1 MIIERIEIENFRSL
15 ETVKI
20 DCEGLV
26 AFVGRNGSGKS
37 SILYALDAFYDV
49 SASITNEDFYN
60 RDTDREIVIRVTYG
74 CLSDD
79 EQTEFRSYIRD
90 NKLMVTKKIGYT
102 DTGVKQRYF
111 GAALQIAEFAELRR
125 VGKRDRING
134 WNELVATGK
143 YHGLGPA
150 VRRSDDADN
159 LMDQYETDHSELMI
173 PVEREEQFFGP
184 RNVGGGKLD
193 KYTRYVHV
201 PAVREAAIEEGRRGA
216 IYELI
221 DTIVIRKINQRQDVR
236 QLRADFEERVADV
249 YSPENLTELDEL
261 SASISQLLSQYAPGA
276 ELRLRWGDPKVP
288 DIPPPP
294 AYARLIDEGYEC
306 PISHSG
312 HGLQRSLIL
321 TLLQQLAT
329 TQPSTPT
336 DNDETDSDQTD
347 AAEAPPLPSPDLIL
361 AIEEPEL
368 YLHPSRCRYLADL
381 LLRLAEPPAEVGQ
394 PRNQIIYAT
403 HSAYFVDL
411 HRFNQVRIARRTR
424 SADKPAPTCR
434 VSSYTLGDAS
444 LEMAR
449 INDRDPTEFT
459 SDSFRARSLPV
470 FTPVVSEGFF
480 ADTVVVVEGQAD
492 VGAFS
497 QLQLILGKKWHDLGI
512 VVVSAEG
519 KENVDRP
526 VVVFRGLGIPTYF
539 VFDGDAGDENNDQAK
554 NRNKRYQRLAGVEPV
569 DFPQTTEQATWAVFH
584 RDIEDEIKQAVGVA
598 EYESIR
604 SETAQE
610 LGYGQPTR
618 VEKNAE
624 GVARLITKI
633 YDAKLRVPILEQI
646 LERVTALRTAGA
658 VGD

>member
-15 ETVKI
+15 ETVKV

-60 RDTDREIVIRVTYG
+60 RETDREIVIRVTYG

-111 GAALQIAEFAELRR
+111 AAAMQIAEFAELRR
-125 VGKRDRING
+125 IGKRDRIKG
-134 WNELVATGK
+134 WNELLERGK
-143 YHGLGPA
+143 YPGLGPP
-150 VRRSDDADN
+150 VRRSDEADN
-159 LMDQYETDHSELMI
+159 LMDQYETDHPELMI

-193 KYTRYVHV
+193 KYTRYLHV
-201 PAVREAAIEEGRRGA
+201 PAVREAAIEEHKRGV

-221 DTIVIRKINQRQDVR
+221 DTIVVRRINQRQDVR
-236 QLRADFEERVADV
+236 QLRADFEERVAEV

-261 SASISQLLSQYAPGA
+261 SGSISQLLTQYAPGA

-294 AYARLIDEGYEC
+294 AHARLIDEGYEC

-321 TLLQQLAT
+321 ALLQHLAT

-347 AAEAPPLPSPDLIL
+347 LAEAPPLRSPDLIL
-361 AIEEPEL
+361 AIEEQEL

-381 LLRLAEPPAEVGQ
+381 LLRLAEPPDEVGQ
-394 PRNQIIYAT
+394 PRNQIIYTT

-411 HRFNQVRIARRTR
+411 QRFNKIRIARRTR
-424 SADKPAPTCR
+424 SPDKPAPTCR
-434 VSSYTLGDAS
+434 ISSYTLEEAID
-444 LEMAR
+444 EMAR
-449 INDRDPTEFT
+449 ITGRDPRMFT
-459 SDSFRARSLPV
+459 TDSFRAHSIPV
-470 FTPVVSEGFF
+470 FTLIVSEGFF
-480 ADTVVVVEGQAD
+480 ADTTLVVEGLGD
-492 VGAFS
+492 LGAFS
-497 QLQLILGKKWHDLGI
+497 QLQDILGKRWHDLGI
-512 VVVSAEG
+512 VIVPANG
-519 KENVDRP
+519 KDNVDRP
-526 VVVFRGLGIPTYF
+526 VVVFRGLKIPTYF
-539 VFDGDAGDENNDQAK
+539 VFDGDADATDQEQSRRR
-554 NRNKRYQRLAGVEPV
+554 NRHFLRLAEATPEE
-569 DFPQTTEQATWAVFH
+569 FPETTVGEDWAVFKH
-584 RDIEDEIKQAVGVA
+584 DIEDEIERAIGNDNYVRFRQEAA
-598 EYESIR
+598 D
-604 SETAQE
+604 E
-610 LGYGQPTR
+610 LGYQEASR
-618 VEKNAE
+618 VLKNAE
-624 GVARLITKI
+624 GFSRFIEII
-633 YDAKLRVPILEQI
+633 YRNDERVPILEQI
-646 LERVTALRTAGA
+646 VERVTALRTAGA
-658 VGD
+658 AAG